1 MKRVMPAIVTA
12 FLTVSLSAADDMP
25 SFDTGMEISFNA
37 EANENVAYEMNPAC
51 ITYFDTH
58 TILMNFGGDLSF
70 GKFEFSVDEGSTD
83 PGSTPGDGEAFSV
96 SYTLGTSVKGISAF
110 RLGKH
115 FVAGLGS
122 GYDYNG
128 IRLGYNGQGFS
139 LLPYYYLDPGF
150 NSLEVKSNAYHG
162 TGIIGLEFGKLSV
175 GASINYY
182 DGKDDFELTHVYYE
196 STESH
201 GVRGLNNMTARVGVQ
216 YRSENFEFGFAPGYA
231 ILKNNITWDHSTVMR
246 DWAGDYI
253 VALHEGASNIDGNG
267 YIGEADARFKL
278 ADNFGLGFGFGAR
291 LVPKITAGYSTTD
304 YDSGVP
310 IAYGGRDLGEGKEYI
325 YKARTGFAFYPDD
338 KTTLAF
344 DYNADIYKASFDY
357 WNEYGV
363 PIHTYELKSRVT
375 YTQLGA
381 ERWITDDL
389 EAKLGWRQNIYTLP
403 RNVLFAGVQYN
414 VTDSVNLAYDYMGEY
429 IGISNFSLFTPLSE
443 LIHPGSHKLTLAL
456 EL

>member
-1 MKRVMPAIVTA
+1 MKRVIPAILTA
-12 FLTVSLSAADDMP
+12 FLAVSLSAADDMP

-37 EANENVAYEMNPAC
+37 EANENVAYETNPAC
-51 ITYFDTH
+51 ITYFDSH
-58 TILMNFGGDLSF
+58 TILMNFGGDMSF
-70 GKFEFSVDEGSTD
+70 GKFEFSADEGSAD

-96 SYTLGTSVKGISAF
+96 SHTMGTSVKGISAF

-115 FVAGLGS
+115 FVAGLGG
-122 GYDYNG
+122 GYGYNG
-128 IRLGYNGQGFS
+128 IRLGYNGQGLP

-150 NSLEVKSNAYHG
+150 NSFEVKSNAYHG
-162 TGIIGLEFGKLSV
+162 TSIIGLEFGKLSV
-175 GASINYY
+175 GASFNYY
-182 DGKDDFELTHVYYE
+182 DGKDDFELTQVYYE

-216 YRSENFEFGFAPGYA
+216 YRSESLEIGFAPGYA
-231 ILKNNITWDHSTVMR
+231 ILKNEITWDEAVFWWGNNST
-246 DWAGDYI
+246 
-253 VALHEGASNIDGNG
+253 LHEGVSNIDGNG
-267 YIGEADARFKL
+267 FLLEADGKIRPAG
-278 ADNFGLGFGFGAR
+278 NFGLGFGFGGR
-291 LVPKITAGYSTTD
+291 IVPKVTADYETVD
-304 YDSGVP
+304 YDDGVP
-310 IAYGGRDLGEGKEYI
+310 IAFGGRDLGEGKEYVF
-325 YKARTGFAFYPDD
+325 KVKTGFAFYPDD

-344 DYNADIYKASFDY
+344 DYNAGFYKASFDY

-363 PIHTYELKSRVT
+363 PIHTYDIKSRVT

-414 VTDSVNLAYDYMGEY
+414 VTNSVNVAYDYIGEY
-429 IGISNFSLFTPLSE
+429 IGINNFSLFTPLSE
-443 LIHPGSHKLTLAL
+443 LAHPGSHKLTLAL